1 MDNTPRASAP
11 ESPRNDYDWILSE
24 QVKCRDYLAQNG
36 RDRGAELG
44 LADLVGEE
52 VLLLIERR
60 REAQAKG

>member
-1 MDNTPRASAP
+1 MENTPRASAP
-11 ESPRNDYDWILSE
+11 DLLRASYDWILAE

-36 RDRGAELG
+36 RHRGAESG

>member
-1 MDNTPRASAP
+1 MENTPRASAP
-11 ESPRNDYDWILSE
+11 DSPRDDYDWILAE